1 MRYERSFTKMAYK
14 ERITFVYPHPS
25 TFIQR
30 DFDMLS
36 EEYDVRPV
44 EYKSKIDILRLK
56 FKLINTNVNISW
68 FALGHATLSVLIS
81 KIFMLRSI
89 VIVGGWDVVY
99 MPEIKYGAMSSKRRI
114 RKTKIALKYAT
125 KVVCVSKSIAEHT
138 KKWTN
143 RKDLE
148 IIPLG
153 FDPEKFKP
161 EGEKENLV
169 ITAGSLKNEITIK
182 VKGLDH
188 FFKCAQ
194 LLPEVQF
201 ILIGSHDP
209 EIRDEWESRA
219 PDNLKILDFV
229 PQKELIEYY
238 QRAKVYAQLSFQ
250 ESFGSALAE
259 AMLCECVPV
268 VTRRGALPEVVG
280 DCGFYADYGSENETV
295 KMIKKALI
303 SDYGPKARERIAT
316 QFPLSKRKEELIRI
330 IDEI

>member
-1 MRYERSFTKMAYK
+1 MRYERGFIKMTYK
-14 ERITFVYPHPS
+14 KRITFVYPHPS
-25 TFIQR
+25 TFIQT
-30 DFDMLS
+30 DYDLLS

-56 FKLINTNVNISW
+56 FKLINTNTNVSW
-68 FALGHATLSVLIS
+68 FALDHATLSVLIS

-89 VIVGGWDVVY
+89 VIVGGWDVIY
-99 MPEIKYGAMSSKRRI
+99 MPEINYGAMRTKSRI

-138 KKWTN
+138 KKWTD
-143 RKDLE
+143 RKD
-148 IIPLG
+148 IVVIPLG
-153 FDPEKFKP
+153 FDPEKFKSG
-161 EGEKENLV
+161 GEKENLV
-169 ITAGSLKNEITIK
+169 ITAGNLKNDVTIK

-194 LLPEVQF
+194 LVPDVEFL
-201 ILIGSHDP
+201 IIGSHDP
-209 EIRDEWESRA
+209 DIKDEWEAKA
-219 PDNLKILDFV
+219 PDNLKIIDYV
-229 PQKELIEYY
+229 PQDELIKLY

-268 VTRRGALPEVVG
+268 VTKRGALPEVVG

-295 KMIKKALI
+295 KMIKKAII
-303 SDYGPKARERIAT
+303 SDIGKDARERIMSE
-316 QFPLSKRKEELIRI
+316 FPLCKRKEELIKI
-330 IDEI
+330 VEDL

>member
-1 MRYERSFTKMAYK
+1 MRYERGLTKMAFK

-25 TFIQR
+25 TFIQT
-30 DFDMLS
+30 DYDILS

-56 FKLINTNVNISW
+56 FKLINTNINISW
-68 FALGHATLSVLIS
+68 FVLGHATLSVLIS

-99 MPEIKYGAMSSKRRI
+99 MPEINYGAMRTKSRI

-125 KVVCVSKSIAEHT
+125 KVVCISKSIAEHA
-138 KKWTN
+138 KKWTD
-143 RKDLE
+143 RKDMVV
-148 IIPLG
+148 IPLG
-153 FDPEKFKP
+153 FDSEKFKP

-169 ITAGSLKNEITIK
+169 ITAGNLKNDITIK

-188 FFKCAQ
+188 FFKCAE
-194 LLPEVQF
+194 LLPDIEF
-201 ILIGSHDP
+201 IIIGSHDP
-209 EIRDEWESRA
+209 DIKDEWESRA
-219 PDNLKILDFV
+219 PDNLKIIDFV
-229 PQKELIEYY
+229 PQEELIRYF

-268 VTRRGALPEVVG
+268 VTKRGALPEVVG

-303 SDYGPKARERIAT
+303 SDIGKDARGRIMSE
-316 QFPLSKRKEELIRI
+316 FPLWKRKEGLIKI
-330 IDEI
+330 VENL

>member
-1 MRYERSFTKMAYK
+1 MAYK

-25 TFIQR
+25 TFIQT
-30 DFDMLS
+30 DYDLLS

-44 EYKSKIDILRLK
+44 EYRSKIDIIRLK
-56 FKLINTNVNISW
+56 FKLINTNTNISW

-89 VIVGGWDVVY
+89 VIVGGWDVVF
-99 MPEIKYGAMSSKRRI
+99 MPEINYGAMRTKSRI

-125 KVVCVSKSIAEHT
+125 KVVCVSRSIAEHT
-138 KKWTN
+138 KKWTD
-143 RKDLE
+143 RKD
-148 IIPLG
+148 IVVIPLG
-153 FDPEKFKP
+153 IDSEKFRP

-169 ITAGSLKNEITIK
+169 ITAGSLKNDVTIK

-194 LLPEVQF
+194 LLPDTQF
-201 ILIGSHDP
+201 IIVGTHDT
-209 EIRDEWESRA
+209 EIKDEWVARA
-219 PDNLKILDFV
+219 PDNLKIIDYV
-229 PQKELIEYY
+229 PQDELIKLY

-268 VTRRGALPEVVG
+268 VTKRGALPEVVG
-280 DCGFYADYGSENETV
+280 DCGFYTDYGSENETV

-303 SDYGPKARERIAT
+303 SDYGEKARERIKS
-316 QFPLSKRKEELIRI
+316 QFPLWKRKEELIRMI
-330 IDEI
+330 EDL